1 MAAIQTETRIDDPD
15 AFYAE
20 LIELHRDLSE
30 EQSRKLNAKLILI
43 LANEVGDL
51 ALLREA
57 MAMAR
62 EGIG

>member
-1 MAAIQTETRIDDPD
+1 MAPLHTETRISDPD

-20 LIELHRDLSE
+20 LIALHRDLTE

-43 LANEVGDL
+43 LANQVGDL

-57 MAMAR
+57 MAIAR
-62 EGIG
+62 EGLV

>member
-1 MAAIQTETRIDDPD
+1 MATIHRDARISDPD

-20 LIELHRDLSE
+20 LIELHRDLTE

-62 EGIG
+62 VGIV